1 MRNRTIALAVAAS
14 AAVTAGAGVLTA
26 PPASAAAGCRVAYT
40 VTSSWQGGFGANVTI
55 TNLGDPLTSWS
66 LAWSYAA
73 GQKVTQAWNT
83 TLAQSGATVTARNAG
98 YNSSVGT
105 NATVSF
111 GFNGSYTD
119 SNPAPTAFTLNG
131 TACTG
136 GVVPTTGP
144 TATPTTT
151 APTTPPTTAPPAGGV
166 PADAAWTGSG
176 QWDNWVTNGYTIYNN
191 VWGSGAGTQT
201 TWARSA
207 SNWGVVA
214 DHPRTSG
221 IKSYPNVS
229 YTLNRKL
236 SSLRTLTSSYDVTV
250 PATGDYETSYDIWAD
265 NNAYE
270 IMIWTNKRG
279 AVGPIAE
286 AYDANGAVPTA
297 ANVSVGGAT
306 WNIYRGS
313 NGANA
318 VFSFVRTSDST
329 SGTLNVLAMLNWLRT
344 NNWWGDV
351 TLGQFQFGYEISG
364 TAGRSAFTTNSYNLT
379 VN

>member
-1 MRNRTIALAVAAS
+1 MRRRNIALSVAAA

-26 PPASAAAGCRVAYT
+26 LPASAAAGCRVAYT
-40 VTSSWQGGFGANVTI
+40 VSSSWPGGFGAAVTV

-66 LAWSYAA
+66 LVWSYAA
-73 GQKVTQAWNT
+73 GQTVTQAWNT
-83 TLAQSGATVTARNAG
+83 TLSQSGSTVTARNAG
-98 YNSSVGT
+98 YNGSVGT

-111 GFNGSYTD
+111 GFNGSWTG

-136 GVVPTTGP
+136 G
-144 TATPTTT
+144 ATPTTG
-151 APTTPPTTAPPAGGV
+151 PTTPPTTPPPVTGV
-166 PADAAWTGSG
+166 PSDAVWVGSG
-176 QWDNWVTNGYTIYNN
+176 QWDNWTSNGYTIYNN
-191 VWGSGAGTQT
+191 IWGSGAGTQT
-201 TWARSA
+201 TWARST
-207 SNWGVVA
+207 SNWGVLA
-214 DHPRTSG
+214 NHPRTSG

-229 YTLNRKL
+229 YTLNRTL
-236 SSLRTLTSSYDVTV
+236 SSLSTLTSSYNVTV
-250 PATGDYETSYDIWAD
+250 PASGDYETSYDIWAN

-270 IMIWTNKRG
+270 IMIWTNKQG

-286 AYDANGAVPTA
+286 KYDANGAVPTA

-318 VFSFVRTSDST
+318 VFSFVRTSNST

-344 NNWWGDV
+344 NSWWGDV

-364 TAGRSAFTTNSYNLT
+364 TAGQSAFTTNSYNLT
-379 VN
+379 FG